1 MWATTPTR
9 EALLSDSLDMYADQ
23 PQPNARGRAAEK
35 KFSQRGMTVDHK
47 NMPTQS
53 WANNLREGP
62 AQRPRTVTPT
72 SARAASLSPGRGH
85 LRSTSPRRS
94 PSPHRLQ
101 DPYSPRWASPSPRA
115 RSPASSRNR
124 NSRVP
129 YVVQGQRHHNRG
141 GTMPSPRSTSPRSTR
156 SYRGTANAMRTGG
169 MRHGTPPKLF
179 GDAPKLKSG
188 TYLYSPSSGR
198 LDAGG
203 RMSPGRTSARQRKR
217 KESLSSAPSWLDDE
231 ERKLSQT
238 LQECNRETQREWVR
252 MQRSHPELKKVPM
265 PGFGGSSHDKMWAEV
280 KWMLKRKVEEQDAR
294 AKRMAQRIQR
304 LEGDA
309 ELADKR
315 RNDLERAMSSMTKS
329 HEKDLADM
337 LERIQLESSSVAAL
351 KREKEVLLDEL
362 DVRGNEMEQMQATI
376 SDLKKTEESTSKAL
390 STAMAS
396 RETSAAEAMQELKL
410 AKQALEEERERTKDV
425 ERGQKGKAA
434 EAQAKIVMME
444 SQLTELRQFSADL
457 EGEIERLRAEI
468 VKAHQETDAEKLR
481 SAHAI
486 NEMQKKLN
494 VWSEEGALAIQEAR
508 LAAEEAERKAK
519 AHEREVERDAKA
531 TLHDLEMRVEAQT
544 EQLRKEAEKARRE
557 ERNDLLRKAASEK
570 IAVEAKLK
578 DELENLRT
586 EMEQQA
592 MEERTQMENE
602 LKREIERYE
611 SKLKAE
617 TEKCKAKLDYEIEKH
632 RKGLASVERDLEA
645 ARRAS
650 EEKNEFKL
658 NSEAEKY
665 KAEIAAVRRELA
677 TAQHALQEADE
688 KHEEYEKV
696 LEAATES
703 HDAMKISKDRSE
715 QASSMAKEDV
725 KMLKKMVSTLQVE
738 LAGKPC
744 NPRLH

>member
-1 MWATTPTR
+1 
-9 EALLSDSLDMYADQ
+9 
-23 PQPNARGRAAEK
+23 
-35 KFSQRGMTVDHK
+35 
-47 NMPTQS
+47 
-53 WANNLREGP
+53 
-62 AQRPRTVTPT
+62 
-72 SARAASLSPGRGH
+72 
-85 LRSTSPRRS
+85 
-94 PSPHRLQ
+94 
-101 DPYSPRWASPSPRA
+101 
-115 RSPASSRNR
+115 
-124 NSRVP
+124 
-129 YVVQGQRHHNRG
+129 
-141 GTMPSPRSTSPRSTR
+141 MPSPRGTSPRSTR
-156 SYRGTANAMRTGG
+156 SSRGTANAKRAGG

-179 GDAPKLKSG
+179 GDAPKLRSG
-188 TYLYSPSSGR
+188 TYLCSPSSGR
-198 LDAGG
+198 LGAGG
-203 RMSPGRTSARQRKR
+203 RMSPGRPSARQRKR
-217 KESLSSAPSWLDDE
+217 KESLSAAPRSSWLDDE

-238 LQECNRETQREWVR
+238 LQECSRETQREWVR

-309 ELADKR
+309 ELAEKR

-337 LERIQLESSSVAAL
+337 LEKIQRESSSVGAL

-362 DVRGNEMEQMQATI
+362 DKRSNEMQQMQATI
-376 SDLKKTEESTSKAL
+376 SDLQKAEESASKAL
-390 STAMAS
+390 STAMVS
-396 RETSAAEAMQELKL
+396 REASAAEAMQELKL
-410 AKQALEEERERTKDV
+410 ANEALEEERERTKDV

-444 SQLTELRQFSADL
+444 IQLTELRQFSANL
-457 EGEIERLRAEI
+457 EGEMERLHAE
-468 VKAHQETDAEKLR
+468 VAKAHQETDAEKLR
-481 SAHAI
+481 SARAI

-519 AHEREVERDAKA
+519 AHEWEVERDAKG

-544 EQLRKEAEKARRE
+544 EQLRQEAQKARRE
-557 ERNDLLRKAASEK
+557 ERNDLLRKAESEK

-578 DELENLRT
+578 AEMENLRSD
-586 EMEQQA
+586 MVQQA
-592 MEERTQMENE
+592 LEERTRMENE

-611 SKLKAE
+611 AKSKAE
-617 TEKCKAKLDYEIEKH
+617 TEKYKAKLDSEIEKH

-645 ARRAS
+645 AQRAS
-650 EEKNEFKL
+650 EEKNVFKL

-703 HDAMKISKDRSE
+703 HDAMKISKDRTEHS
-715 QASSMAKEDV
+715 SSMAKEDV
-725 KMLKKMVSTLQVE
+725 RMLKQMVSTLQVE

-744 NPRLH
+744 KPRLK